1 MTTSSA
7 DSTSTIRAAIVGYGN
22 LGRSVEKL
30 VRAQPDMELVGIF
43 SRRSELDTDTPVFPA
58 DTAADHASE
67 VDVLF
72 LCLGSATDIPE
83 QATGYAQHF
92 TTVDTYDNHKL
103 VPGHYAAMGEAAR
116 AGGHVAMVST
126 GWDPGLFSV
135 NRTLADALF
144 PDAQQNT
151 FWGKGLSQGHSDAV
165 RRVAGVKKGVQY
177 TIPSEDA
184 IAEAKAGHGAEITGA
199 SAHVR
204 ECYVVAEEPGQ
215 ASEDAIREAI
225 TTMPDY
231 FAPYSTTVHFIT
243 EEEFERD
250 HQGMPHGGHV
260 ITSGDLGGSRSSIE
274 FALELGSN
282 PDFTAASQ
290 VAYGRAA
297 ARLKASGQT
306 GAFTVLEV
314 APYLLSP
321 VPLQELIRRDV

>member
-1 MTTSSA
+1 M
-7 DSTSTIRAAIVGYGN
+7 TIRAAIVGYGN
-22 LGRSVEKL
+22 LGKSVEKL
-30 VRAQPDMELVGIF
+30 IRAQPDMGLVGIF

-58 DTAADHASE
+58 ASAADHAQD

-83 QATGYAQHF
+83 QAAGYARHF
-92 TTVDTYDNHKL
+92 TTVDTYDNHQL
-103 VPGHYAAMGEAAR
+103 IPDHYARMDAAAR
-116 AGGHVAMVST
+116 EGGHVAMIST
-126 GWDPGLFSV
+126 GWDPGLFSL
-135 NRTLADALF
+135 NRTLAAALF

-165 RRVAGVKKGVQY
+165 RRVPGVRRGVQY
-177 TIPSEDA
+177 TIPNEDA
-184 IAEAKAGHGAEITGA
+184 IVEAKAGRGAEISAT

-204 ECYVVAEEPGQ
+204 ECYVVADE
-215 ASEDAIREAI
+215 ADHADIREAI

-231 FAPYSTTVHFIT
+231 FAPYDTTVHFISD
-243 EEEFERD
+243 EVFERD

-260 ITSGDLGGSRSSIE
+260 VTSGDLGGSRSSVE
-274 FALELGSN
+274 FALELESN

-297 ARLKASGQT
+297 ARLAAEGKT

-321 VPLQELIRRDV
+321 VALEELIRRDV

>member
-1 MTTSSA
+1 MTTSS
-7 DSTSTIRAAIVGYGN
+7 TPTIRAAIVGYGN

-30 VRAQPDMELVGIF
+30 IRSQPDMELVGIF
-43 SRRSELDTDTPVFPA
+43 SRRPELDTDTPVFPA
-58 DTAADHASE
+58 ASAADHAGE
-67 VDVLF
+67 IDVLF

-83 QATGYAQHF
+83 QATGYARHF
-92 TTVDTYDNHKL
+92 TTVDTYDNHQL
-103 VPGHYAAMGEAAR
+103 VPDHYAAMGEAAR
-116 AGGHVAMVST
+116 AGGNVAVVST
-126 GWDPGLFSV
+126 GWDPGLFSL
-135 NRTLADALF
+135 NRTVADALF

-165 RRVAGVKKGVQY
+165 RRVPGVKRGVQY
-177 TIPSEDA
+177 TIPSEEA
-184 IAEAKAGHGAEITGA
+184 IAEAKAGRGAEITGA

-204 ECYVVAEEPGQ
+204 ECFVVAEEPGA
-215 ASEDAIREAI
+215 ASEEALREAI

-231 FAPYSTTVHFIT
+231 FAPYTTTVHFIT
-243 EEEFERD
+243 EHEFERD

-260 ITSGDLGGSRSSIE
+260 ITSGDLGGSRSSVE

-297 ARLKASGQT
+297 ARLRAEGRT

-321 VPLQELIRRDV
+321 VPLEELIRRDV

>member
-1 MTTSSA
+1 MTTSPA
-7 DSTSTIRAAIVGYGN
+7 PTTIRAAIVGYGN
-22 LGRSVEKL
+22 LGRSVERL

-43 SRRSELDTDTPVFPA
+43 SRRAGLDTDTPVFPA
-58 DTAADHASE
+58 DSAADHAAE
-67 VDVLF
+67 IDVLF

-83 QATGYAQHF
+83 QATGYARHF

-103 VPGHYAAMGEAAR
+103 VPDHYAAMGEAAR
-116 AGGHVAMVST
+116 SGGHVAVVST
-126 GWDPGLFSV
+126 GWDPGLFSL
-135 NRTLADALF
+135 NRTVADALF
-144 PDAQQNT
+144 PAAQQNT

-165 RRVAGVKKGVQY
+165 RRVPGVKRGVQY
-177 TIPSEDA
+177 TIPSEEA
-184 IAEAKAGHGAEITGA
+184 IAEAKAGRGAEITGT

-215 ASEDAIREAI
+215 AAEDAIREAI

-243 EEEFERD
+243 EQEFERD

-260 ITSGDLGGSRSSIE
+260 ITSGDLNGSRSSVE

-297 ARLKASGQT
+297 ARLRSEGRT

-321 VPLQELIRRDV
+321 VPLEELIRRDV